1 MEIEN
6 IADQQEMTCSYFE
19 KFDENQEKI
28 LIPNG
33 VYTLDDLKDFGEKEG
48 ACPYFLARRFLLKS
62 NIIVF
67 NYSYMLDP
75 KIANIVSSELQRDSI
90 IIFDECHNIDN
101 VCIESFSLNINN
113 KILDQANSCI
123 KQLEQKIKDE
133 NMLGTEKFKEE
144 IVRLTQ
150 GLS

>member
-1 MEIEN
+1 
-6 IADQQEMTCSYFE
+6 MTCSHFE

-28 LIPNG
+28 LLPNG

-48 ACPYFLARRFLLKS
+48 VCPYFLARRFLLKS

-75 KIANIVSSELQRDSI
+75 KIANIVSAELQRDSI

-123 KQLEQKIKDE
+123 K
-133 NMLGTEKFKEE
+133 
-144 IVRLTQ
+144 
-150 GLS
+150 